1 MIRSTAH
8 SVTRSGTPL
17 RIGHECAF
25 GTERGTCLRY
35 ELLVEQQLSELL
47 VLWAEHLH
55 EQRAGLGG
63 VGGYGRTRRSGV
75 RRGGSSAGGEGR
87 ARALWSVAE
96 SSAGD
101 SAM

>member
-25 GTERGTCLRY
+25 GTELGTCLRY
-35 ELLVEQQLSELL
+35 ELLVEQQLRELL

-63 VGGYGRTRRSGV
+63 VSGYGRTRRV